1 MEKDLIVIGAG
12 PGGYAAAIR
21 AAQLGAKVSLVE
33 KEHFGGVCLNKGC
46 IPTKSL
52 YRNAELFDNMKRMN
66 EFGINVGSY
75 ELDFSKVQERKREV
89 VNNLVTGIEQ
99 LLKANGVEVIKG
111 EGRFKDNN
119 TIIVKTENGEEEL
132 TAKYIMI
139 ATGSKGVFP
148 PIPGLENTGVID
160 SDELLELTEVPK
172 RLTIIGGG
180 VVGLEF
186 ASIFNAMGSEVVVIK
201 RRPNI
206 LTKMDGDIGKRLMV
220 LLKKRGMQI
229 HGGVKV
235 TGVEKCEDGL
245 AVKIEGKKGEQ
256 VFKSDKVLVSTGRGP
271 NIEGLG
277 LDNISIEYTKKG
289 IEVDNNFKTNID
301 NIYAIGDVNGKSML
315 AHAATAQGV
324 FVVEKLF
331 DNSEEEFNAVI
342 PECVFT
348 FPEVAGV
355 GMTEEE
361 AKEQGIDYKA
371 SKFMFG
377 ANGKALA
384 LGETDGFIKVIC
396 DKESQIILGVHIMG
410 PHASDLIHEAEVVVS
425 NKLTIKDVKKSVH
438 AHPTLG
444 EVFYEAV
451 LSLNDEAIHS
461 IPKRK

>member
-1 MEKDLIVIGAG
+1 M
-12 PGGYAAAIR
+12 
-21 AAQLGAKVSLVE
+21 
-33 KEHFGGVCLNKGC
+33 
-46 IPTKSL
+46 
-52 YRNAELFDNMKRMN
+52 LFR
-66 EFGINVGSY
+66 S
-75 ELDFSKVQERKREV
+75 
-89 VNNLVTGIEQ
+89 
-99 LLKANGVEVIKG
+99 
-111 EGRFKDNN
+111 
-119 TIIVKTENGEEEL
+119 
-132 TAKYIMI
+132 
-139 ATGSKGVFP
+139 
-148 PIPGLENTGVID
+148 
-160 SDELLELTEVPK
+160 
-172 RLTIIGGG
+172 
-180 VVGLEF
+180 
-186 ASIFNAMGSEVVVIK
+186 
-201 RRPNI
+201 
-206 LTKMDGDIGKRLMV
+206 
-220 LLKKRGMQI
+220 
-229 HGGVKV
+229 
-235 TGVEKCEDGL
+235 
-245 AVKIEGKKGEQ
+245 
-256 VFKSDKVLVSTGRGP
+256 GRGP